1 MKTGGHIAPCKVGEV
16 EQHNSRAP
24 EYLARMEKSKHP
36 LHIHP
41 ELSLHPNEEW
51 SNTTRS
57 EYLDDN
63 GNRMTVSSIFDRMIE
78 RYKEK
83 DKRHR
88 RPPLKDRERVDP
100 ETGKVKVIA
109 GWSPIREMIVI
120 TKSDTQLSEFE
131 KVKEW
136 FAHHGVNVISS
147 SCHFDEGWVNKETG
161 AWKCNNHAHM
171 VLDFFDWETGKTIK
185 LGKAEMEELQ
195 DVLADA
201 LGMKRG
207 ELKEITAA
215 EHMNISDMR
224 KASAEKEAAKAE
236 ERLANA
242 IEKEQQLAQKKNDGM
257 FSRIF
262 SSEKDQRIIALE
274 GEVEKWQDMWQS
286 MYKDYL
292 AIKPAAEMGRK
303 LAENARQK
311 EREKVREEIDTLK
324 KSQEAALKDKN
335 TEIEKMKETH
345 EIELKGKDSTIE
357 FYKDQ
362 QKTWNE
368 MNQNLEKEKK
378 GLEEKNKNLK
388 SDNDHLKS
396 DNDHLKNENEKLIKE
411 ANEHLMDNYKL
422 SDGSILR
429 WEDGPHKGL
438 RQTKEER
445 IKELEGQLENA
456 KKTSKE
462 EKKGLEEKV
471 EKLKQDLA
479 YAWPGLAE
487 AVNILKNPELDGRFM
502 TEDEQKVY
510 LQELR
515 EDPQERMQDV
525 KFLLDSASEV
535 RKDIFIGTKAEAI
548 RLAAKGV
555 GENYKDITGNFA
567 DQIKEIAWSLRKG
580 TDLVKDSVVG
590 MAACL
595 MVGYNEGV
603 SAVASQCGGGGGQ
616 PTGGW
621 RGKDKDEDNRK
632 FFGRCLSAAL
642 GMMPQKKKGLS
653 L

>member
-41 ELSLHPNEEW
+41 ELALRPNEEW
-51 SNTTRS
+51 VNTTKS
-57 EYLDDN
+57 EYMDDN
-63 GNRMTVSSIFDRMIE
+63 GKRMTVANIFNKMIDV
-78 RYKEK
+78 YKGH
-83 DKRHR
+83 DKRGR
-88 RPPLKDRERVDP
+88 RPPLRDRERVDP
-100 ETGKVKVIA
+100 KTGKVKVIA

-171 VLDFFDWETGKTIK
+171 ILDFFDWETGKTIK

-207 ELKEITAA
+207 EIKDITAA

-242 IEKEQQLAQKKNDGM
+242 IEKEQQLSQKKNDGM

-303 LAENARQK
+303 LAENARQE
-311 EREKVREEIDTLK
+311 EREKVREEID
-324 KSQEAALKDKN
+324 ALKRSHEATLLDKN
-335 TEIEKMKETH
+335 TKIEKMKETH

-368 MNQNLEKEKK
+368 MNQMLEKEKK
-378 GLEEKNKNLK
+378 GLKEKNKNLK
-388 SDNDHLKS
+388 SECDNLKNC
-396 DNDHLKNENEKLIKE
+396 NDHLKNENEKLIKD
-411 ANEHLMDNYKL
+411 ANKHLMDDCKL
-422 SDGSILR
+422 SDGSILV
-429 WEDGPHKGL
+429 WKDGKYKGFN
-438 RQTKEER
+438 QTKEER
-445 IKELEGQLENA
+445 IRELEGQLENA
-456 KKTSKE
+456 EKASKE
-462 EKKGLEEKV
+462 EKKGLKEKV

-487 AVNILKNPELDGRFM
+487 AVNILTNPDLDGRFM
-502 TEDEQKVY
+502 TEEERKVFCKA
-510 LQELR
+510 LR
-515 EDPQERMQDV
+515 EDPQERMRDV
-525 KFLLDSASEV
+525 KFLLGSASEV
-535 RKDIFIGTKAEAI
+535 RKDIFMGTKAEAI
-548 RLAAKGV
+548 RLAAK
-555 GENYKDITGNFA
+555 DITEKYMDIVSPFG
-567 DQIKEIAWSLRKG
+567 DQIFGIARELKRN
-580 TDLVKDSVVG
+580 TDFVIDSVVG

>member
-41 ELSLHPNEEW
+41 ELALRPNEEW
-51 SNTTRS
+51 VNTTKS
-57 EYLDDN
+57 EYMDDN
-63 GNRMTVSSIFDRMIE
+63 GKRMTVANIFNKMIDV
-78 RYKEK
+78 YKGH
-83 DKRHR
+83 DKRGR
-88 RPPLKDRERVDP
+88 RPPLRDRERVDP
-100 ETGKVKVIA
+100 KTGKVKVIA

-171 VLDFFDWETGKTIK
+171 ILDFFDWETGKTIK

-207 ELKEITAA
+207 EIKDITAA

-242 IEKEQQLAQKKNDGM
+242 IEKEQQLAQKNEEKM

-262 SSEKDQRIIALE
+262 SSDKDKRIAELE

-303 LAENARQK
+303 LAENARQE
-311 EREKVREEIDTLK
+311 EREKVREEMDALK
-324 KSQEAALKDKN
+324 RSHEAALNDKN
-335 TEIEKMKETH
+335 TKIEKMKETH

-357 FYKDQ
+357 FYRDQ

-388 SDNDHLKS
+388 SDNDHLKN
-396 DNDHLKNENEKLIKE
+396 DNDHLKNENERLSKE
-411 ANEHLMDNYKL
+411 SNEHLIDKYTL
-422 SDGSILR
+422 SDGSTLV
-429 WEDGPHKGL
+429 WKDGKYKGFY
-438 RQTKEER
+438 QTKEER
-445 IKELEGQLENA
+445 IRELEGQLENA
-456 KKTSKE
+456 EKASKE

-487 AVNILKNPELDGRFM
+487 AVNILTNPDLDGRFM
-502 TEDEQKVY
+502 TEEEQKVFCK
-510 LQELR
+510 ELR
-515 EDPQERMQDV
+515 EDPQERMRDV
-525 KFLLDSASEV
+525 KFLLDSANEV
-535 RKDIFIGTKAEAI
+535 RKDIFMGTKAEAI
-548 RLAAKGV
+548 RLAAK
-555 GENYKDITGNFA
+555 DITEKYMDIVSPFG
-567 DQIKEIAWSLRKG
+567 DQIFGIARELKKN
-580 TDLVKDSVVG
+580 TDFVIDSVVG

>member
-1 MKTGGHIAPCKVGEV
+1 MKTGGHIKPCKVGDV
-16 EQHNSRAP
+16 EAHNRRDP
-24 EYLARMEKSKHP
+24 KYLAKMSRSKHP
-36 LHIHP
+36 LEIHP
-41 ELSLHPNEEW
+41 ELALRPNEEW
-51 SNTTRS
+51 VNTIRN
-57 EYLDDN
+57 EYMDDN
-63 GNRMTVSSIFDRMIE
+63 GKRMTVANIFNKMIDV
-78 RYKEK
+78 YKGH
-83 DKRHR
+83 DKRGR
-88 RPPLKDRERVDP
+88 RPPLRDRERVDP
-100 ETGKVKVIA
+100 KTGKVKVIA
-109 GWSPIREMIVI
+109 GWAPIREMVVVI
-120 TKSDTQLSEFE
+120 KPNTKLSEFD
-131 KVKEW
+131 KVKDW
-136 FAHHGVNVISS
+136 FAHLGITVMSS
-147 SCHFDEGWVNKETG
+147 AVHFDEGHVKETG
-161 AWKCNNHAHM
+161 AWRCNNHAHM
-171 VLDFFDWETGKTIK
+171 VLDCFDWTTGKTIK
-185 LGKAEMEELQ
+185 LGKPELRELQ
-195 DVLADA
+195 TVLADA
-201 LGMKRG
+201 LGMERG
-207 ELKEITAA
+207 EIKEITGK
-215 EHMNISDMR
+215 EHLDVVEQR
-224 KASAEKEAAKAE
+224 LASAEKEAAKAE

-242 IEKEQQLAQKKNDGM
+242 IEKEQQLAQKKNDGVI
-257 FSRIF
+257 SRIF
-262 SSEKDQRIIALE
+262 RSSDKDKRIAELE

-311 EREKVREEIDTLK
+311 ERENVREEIDTLK

-487 AVNILKNPELDGRFM
+487 AVNILKNPDLDGRFM
-502 TEDEQKVY
+502 TEEEQKVFWK
-510 LQELR
+510 ELR

-555 GENYKDITGNFA
+555 GENYMDITSSFA
-567 DQIKEIAWSLRKG
+567 DQIYGIALDLKKP
-580 TDLVKDSVVG
+580 TDFVKDSVVG